1 MLPLPLPM
9 SCEVCNLRPVAP
21 VFGVVH
27 SGLTVLQAEVE
38 MLLKRRTSGNQ
49 EFDGRFAPIE
59 DQRAGTAGQ
68 DQAARRRCPGQP
80 QQHPRV
86 GVQAIAVETG
96 GAAVGSWRGGGRNGG
111 HRPRQRHPWDTGQ
124 SMDRGALLE

>member
-1 MLPLPLPM
+1 M

-27 SGLTVLQAEVE
+27 SDLTVLQAEVE

-59 DQRAGTAGQ
+59 DQRAGTAWQ
-68 DQAARRRCPGQP
+68 DQAARRRCPVNF
-80 QQHPRV
+80 RKDV
-86 GVQAIAVETG
+86 
-96 GAAVGSWRGGGRNGG
+96 AVGASS
-111 HRPRQRHPWDTGQ
+111 D
-124 SMDRGALLE
+124 DLLKR